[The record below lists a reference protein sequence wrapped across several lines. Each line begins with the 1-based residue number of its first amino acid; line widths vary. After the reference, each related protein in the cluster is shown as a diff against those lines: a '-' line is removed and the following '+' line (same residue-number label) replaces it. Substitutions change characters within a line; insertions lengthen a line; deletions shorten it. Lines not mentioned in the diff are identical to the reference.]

1 MKILTK
7 YIPASILTAFGL
19 LTLFLTTTILLDLFG
34 MREKN
39 EGFTPF
45 VIWANLISGLIY
57 MASAYGFLKSK
68 SWTTKLLTIALLL
81 LIGTFIAFNIY
92 INNGGIHKNDTF
104 GALFFRISITTIFT
118 VISYFTITKIKKQ
131 NSNKLAF

>member
-19 LTLFLTTTILLDLFG
+19 LTLFLTTTILLDLLG

-45 VIWANLISGLIY
+45 VIWVNLISGIIY
-57 MASAYGFLKSK
+57 IVSAYGFLKSK
-68 SWTTKLLTIALLL
+68 SWTPKLLVLSLLL
-81 LIGTFIAFNIY
+81 LIGAFIAFNIH

-104 GALFFRISITTIFT
+104 GALIFRISITAVFALIA
-118 VISYFTITKIKKQ
+118 YFTITKKKY
-131 NSNKLAF
+131 